1 MPRDCCAV
9 CAHTWLNGCVDLRL
23 RVLCAQVEVRETGI
37 CELDLF
43 VGRTSNQDVERRL
56 CQRCERASMAHR
68 RMRLTRLRC
77 RRPRRL
83 RRAIERPLEVGV
95 TGKGIDA
102 VTTELCVAAPMD
114 AGGHARPRVLLG
126 AQPAGMRVAWHRLK
140 RVRLARRTQT

>member
-1 MPRDCCAV
+1 MCTFA
-9 CAHTWLNGCVDLRL
+9 L
-23 RVLCAQVEVRETGI
+23 LCAQVEVRETGI

-56 CQRCERASMAHR
+56 CQRCEHSGAAHR
-68 RMRLTRLRC
+68 RARLTRLGRHH
-77 RRPRRL
+77 PRRL

-126 AQPAGMRVAWHRLK
+126 APPAGMRAAWHRLT